1 MTHPG
6 GLPDDRAQVLDS
18 ADRYARER
26 LAPLAERMDAE
37 EWWPDDAF
45 RALGKEGF
53 LGVTAPAARGGS
65 VFAAHPLRRRGGDEV
80 ELRGNAAAGRRWR
93 RRVIRERGE
102 PRTTSRPRE
111 VLTAAAGHF
120 RSRGRPARSRPCG
133 VNTTCVVPSRQ
144 RCSRR

>member
-1 MTHPG
+1 VTHPG
-6 GLPDDRAQVLDS
+6 GLPDDRAQILDS

-37 EWWPDDAF
+37 EWWPDEAF

-65 VFAAHPLRRRGGDEV
+65 VFAAHPLRRRGGVEV

-93 RRVIRERGE
+93 RRVIRERDE

-111 VLTAAAGHF
+111 V
-120 RSRGRPARSRPCG
+120 
-133 VNTTCVVPSRQ
+133 
-144 RCSRR
+144 